1 MACLGC
7 SCSTGS
13 DDTKASGCGQKGG
26 CSTGGCNR
34 KNTYDWITAM
44 GITDAVP
51 FDVVEVS
58 FKNGAH
64 KHFYKNPPYTRATT
78 GDFVCVEAQ
87 SGFDVGQVSLSGEL
101 VRLQMKK
108 KRVRP
113 DSKLGAIVRI
123 ANQRDMEKLD
133 YMRSK
138 ERDSLIRA
146 RAIAR
151 SLKLKMKIGDVE
163 FQGDGRKATF
173 YYTAEGRVDF
183 RELIRSFA
191 KEFKVKIEM
200 RQIGMRQESALV
212 GGLGNCG
219 RELCCSTW
227 LTNFKSVN
235 TSAARYQNLAINQT
249 KLTGMCGRLKCCLNY
264 ELDAYIDALE
274 EFPNRADRL
283 RTEEGNA
290 ILIKTDV
297 FKRLMYYTYEKQR
310 GRLFPLHVE
319 QVWEVLDLMKEGK
332 MATSLADIET
342 IKPKE
347 ADEEEEL
354 EYENIHNVIQLP
366 IEKRRK
372 KKKKKRR
379 KNPNTPSGQWQG
391 GNRQEAKSRGQGNS
405 KSARPQKPSKPSA
418 KKSTPKD
425 KSTDSNSKRYPSKG
439 GAKKSTPQG
448 KSKPPSGG
456 TTRYPS
462 KKGGNKPPSDK
473 K

>member
-13 DDTKASGCGQKGG
+13 DDTKAPGCGSKGG

-34 KNTYDWITAM
+34 RNTYDWISAM
-44 GITDAVP
+44 GITDAKP
-51 FDVVEVS
+51 LDIVEVS

-64 KHFYKNPPYTRATT
+64 KYFFKNPHYTSAVT

-87 SGFDVGQVSLSGEL
+87 SGFDVGQVTLSGEL

-108 KRVRP
+108 KRVRM
-113 DSKLGAIVRI
+113 DAKLGQVIRI
-123 ANQRDMEKLD
+123 ANKRDMEKLD
-133 YMRSK
+133 FVRKK
-138 ERDSLIRA
+138 EKETLVLA
-146 RAIAR
+146 RAVAR
-151 SLKLKMKIGDVE
+151 SLKMKMKIGDVE

-173 YYTAEGRVDF
+173 YYTADGRVDF
-183 RELIRSFA
+183 RELIRAYA

-200 RQIGMRQESALV
+200 RQIGMRQESALI

-249 KLTGMCGRLKCCLNY
+249 KLTGMCGRLKCCLNF

-283 RTEEGNA
+283 KTLEGNA

-310 GRLFPLHVE
+310 GRLFPLHVD

-347 ADEEEEL
+347 PSEEEEL
-354 EYENIHNVIQLP
+354 EFENVHNVIQLP
-366 IEKRRK
+366 IEKRRR
-372 KKKKKRR
+372 KKKRR
-379 KNPNTPSGQWQG
+379 KKRKNTDASG
-391 GNRQEAKSRGQGNS
+391 
-405 KSARPQKPSKPSA
+405 
-418 KKSTPKD
+418 
-425 KSTDSNSKRYPSKG
+425 KG
-439 GAKKSTPQG
+439 GADNRVKKSGNANAKKRSGRQDQ
-448 KSKPPSGG
+448 KSKPESKSKSNQKNSGQSPKPKGPAAKSNPKSQETPKYTKGPSR
-456 TTRYPS
+456 RYPS
-462 KKGGNKPPSDK
+462 KKSGNKPPPK
-473 K
+473 A